1 MTKAEYDARLAAID
15 KAWAKALDKA
25 RKASDKARKAAS
37 ILGQRGRGKAKTL
50 TDEQREQRR
59 AQMAVARETR
69 WSKLSLIH
77 I

>member
-1 MTKAEYDARLAAID
+1 MTRQEQ
-15 KAWAKALDKA
+15 
-25 RKASDKARKAAS
+25 ASKAAS

-69 WSKLSLIH
+69 WSKRKEGERTA
-77 I
+77 